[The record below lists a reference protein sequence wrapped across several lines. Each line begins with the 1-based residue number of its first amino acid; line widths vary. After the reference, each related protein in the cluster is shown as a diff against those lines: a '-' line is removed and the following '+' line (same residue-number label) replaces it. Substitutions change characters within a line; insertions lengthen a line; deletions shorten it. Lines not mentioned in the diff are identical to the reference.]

1 MNNRKRMK
9 GLAILLGLAVALSF
23 SAALAGDRDR
33 DDRERYEDKFEKTEA
48 LAIDG
53 KLFLINVSGDI
64 EITSWKENQVKI
76 EALKVARASSL
87 DKAKENANLVTI
99 EVTRE
104 GGALR
109 IETKYPERRNFWG
122 DQSINVSVSYKIRV
136 PEKAAVDVRSI
147 SGDIK
152 LVSIGGAAK
161 IDGVSGDVDVLGA
174 AGLEAKVVSG
184 NVTLDGILGD
194 AYLKSVSGDVRATK
208 IKGSVE
214 MESVSGNLELKD
226 VAEARTVKG
235 KTVSGDVTYV
245 GTILAGGN
253 YELGTHSG
261 NVEMR
266 IPAASAFDF
275 EANTFSGV
283 IDSDFQIQ
291 VMGRISPKEIR
302 GTVNKGGAR
311 IRLSSFNGDIE
322 LKKY

>member
-1 MNNRKRMK
+1 MINRKRAK
-9 GLAILLGLAVALSF
+9 GLAILLGLAVALSYG
-23 SAALAGDRDR
+23 AALAGDR
-33 DDRERYEDKFEKTEA
+33 ERYEEKFEKTEA
-48 LAIDG
+48 LARDG
-53 KLFLINVSGDI
+53 KVFLSNISGDI
-64 EITSWKENQVKI
+64 VISSWKENQVKI
-76 EALKVARASSL
+76 EAVKVAQASSL
-87 DKAKENANLVTI
+87 DKAKENAALVTI

-104 GGALR
+104 GDALR
-109 IETKYPERRNFWG
+109 IETKYPERHGFWG
-122 DQSINVSVSYKIRV
+122 DRSINVSVSYVIRV
-136 PEKAAVDVRSI
+136 PEKASIDVRSI
-147 SGDIK
+147 SGDVK
-152 LVSIGGAAK
+152 VASIGGAAK
-161 IDGVSGDVDVLGA
+161 VKSISGDVDARGM
-174 AGLEAKVVSG
+174 AGLEADVVSG
-184 NVTLDGILGD
+184 NVTTEGILGD
-194 AYLKSVSGDVRATK
+194 AYLKSVSGDVRATG

-214 MESVSGNLELKD
+214 MESVSGDLDLKD
-226 VAEARTVKG
+226 VSEARTVKG

-311 IRLSSFNGDIE
+311 IRLSSFSGDIE